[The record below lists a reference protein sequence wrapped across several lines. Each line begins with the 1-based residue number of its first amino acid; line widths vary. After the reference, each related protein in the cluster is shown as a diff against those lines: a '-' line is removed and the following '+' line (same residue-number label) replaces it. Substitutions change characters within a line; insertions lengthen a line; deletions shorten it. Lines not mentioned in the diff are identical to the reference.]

1 MSDVQKEMQQY
12 YDSLT
17 LNDQLRLAFAEEAFH
32 KETKVLLK
40 QTVYAILLLLLK
52 EGELSRQEIV
62 GQLIIDRG
70 YTGASDRVMVADQ
83 HEAQVQLE
91 QCIFV
96 AMNTMLLV
104 GDLENKVRSKYLL
117 TELGKTKAAKI
128 QKKSASHQKK

>member
-1 MSDVQKEMQQY
+1 MS
-12 YDSLT
+12 
-17 LNDQLRLAFAEEAFH
+17 H
-32 KETKVLLK
+32 K
-40 QTVYAILLLLLK
+40 
-52 EGELSRQEIV
+52 EIV

-117 TELGKTKAAKI
+117 TESGKTKASKI
-128 QKKSASHQKK
+128 PQKSSARSRKKK